1 MFGLMNLDKYK
12 KFTLLF
18 LIFIIGVT
26 FYGSVQIGPIT
37 IRNFVTVL
45 MLLSCINHYR
55 GMWIDRMFLAYIVFI
70 FFCMISVLLDPY
82 ANPADFFSSKIFGY
96 YLPCYVAY
104 FASYIYF
111 VKFNLS
117 PKPIFIIFLITGM
130 LNAIVSIL
138 QFLQLNNIWH
148 IIYNLL
154 GLSLPNY
161 LTAIEE
167 SDIDVDNMLG
177 FTTTGLFQ
185 KAVANGYYLCLT
197 CILSFYLFFRRT
209 NYKDVICFFLFW
221 LINLIGLFVCQERA
235 AFVLGLLGSFYMFF
249 HSMRKSVPL
258 SLLFVIIA
266 IYLFS
271 VNIEFDEDTLGRFA
285 DMSYSSS
292 RESLNNNSVSFLSTN
307 LLIGG
312 IAYYRHL
319 FYIPPH
325 NLFYNAFIYSGIF
338 GGLILLGI
346 FFRQC
351 RRCVKYALSI
361 DRNYGL
367 AIISIA
373 LLAYQ
378 GNSFAHNSSLVTG
391 DVTIWL
397 LWGIISF
404 GYCHDGFI
412 IKNNH

>member
-1 MFGLMNLDKYK
+1 MFGFWNLDKYN

-18 LIFIIGVT
+18 IIFIIGVT
-26 FYGSVQIGPIT
+26 FYGPVQIGSIT

-70 FFCMISVLLDPY
+70 FLCMISVLLDPY

-104 FASYIYF
+104 FATYIYF
-111 VKFNLS
+111 VKFNLHI
-117 PKPIFIIFLITGM
+117 KPIIVTLLFTGT

-138 QFLQLNNIWH
+138 QFLQLNNVWH
-148 IIYNLL
+148 DIYSVL
-154 GLSLPNY
+154 GLPLPNY

-167 SDIDVDNMLG
+167 RDIDVDNMLG

-197 CILSFYLFFRRT
+197 SILSFLLLLKRTNIKDLILFF
-209 NYKDVICFFLFW
+209 VLW
-221 LINLIGLFVCQERA
+221 LVNVIGLFVCQERA
-235 AFVLGLLGSFYMFF
+235 AFVLGLLGSSFVLFF
-249 HSMRKSVPL
+249 SMRKSVPML
-258 SLLFVIIA
+258 CIFVIA
-266 IYLFS
+266 ILYLVFNDLDID
-271 VNIEFDEDTLGRFA
+271 VEDLGRFS
-285 DMSYSSS
+285 DMSYSN
-292 RESLNNNSVSFLSTN
+292 RAGINDNSIEFIMGN
-307 LLIGG
+307 LLVGG
-312 IAYYRHL
+312 LSHYQYLYH
-319 FYIPPH
+319 IPPH
-325 NLFYNAFIYSGIF
+325 NIFYNAFIYSGVF
-338 GGLILLGI
+338 GGFVILGI

-351 RRCVKYALSI
+351 WVCFKNSLSI

-378 GNSFAHNSSLVTG
+378 GNSFAHNSSLITG

-397 LWGIISF
+397 LWGMISF
-404 GYCHDGFI
+404 GYCHDGVT
-412 IKNNH
+412 KTTN